1 MRITFLMPSDNLTGG
16 NRVVAIYAQQLAARG
31 HEVLVVSC
39 AQDRLGLLDTARS
52 IFKQEWSRLRQH
64 HTSQPGHIAQSGVP
78 HKVLERPRAI
88 SAADVPDADIV
99 IATWWETAVWMH
111 GMPASKGRK
120 VHLIQGYEVWF
131 GSHITAQVHAAL
143 QLPNVKIAIS
153 SDLKQT
159 IEEKL
164 GDLGIT
170 VVPNAVDLAQFTA
183 PARTRQPSPTVGF
196 VYAVAAIKGA
206 DICAQACELA
216 RRVIPDLK
224 VVAFGADQPT
234 PVVPLPTGTDYFYR
248 PEQTALKDIY
258 GRCDVW
264 LFGSRLDSFG
274 LPILE
279 AMACRTPVIAVP
291 IGAAPELLGDGT
303 GFLVDKESP
312 ASMAQ
317 AIIEVLRLP
326 ADGWL
331 QRSDRAYKKAHSYS
345 WEDATTHLLAAF
357 QKRGFALSR
366 GHGEELVQAGEIL
379 DTDPA
384 SGGVRL

>member
-16 NRVVAIYAQQLAARG
+16 NRVVAIYAQQLMARG

-39 AQDRLGLLDTARS
+39 APDRLGLRDTVRS
-52 IFKQEWSRLRQH
+52 VVRQDWARLRQH
-64 HTSQPGHIAQSGVP
+64 TRPQPGHIALSGVP

-88 SAADVPDADIV
+88 TAADVPDADII

-111 GMPASKGRK
+111 GMPASKGRR

-131 GSHITAQVHAAL
+131 GPEAIAQVHAAL
-143 QLPNVKIAIS
+143 QLPNTKIAIS
-153 SDLKQT
+153 SDLKAT
-159 IEEKL
+159 IEAKL
-164 GDLGIT
+164 GPLGIT
-170 VVPNAVDLAQFTA
+170 VVPNAVDLTQFTA
-183 PARTRQPSPTVGF
+183 PARSRQPSPTVGF

-216 RRVIPDLK
+216 RRALPDLK
-224 VVAFGADQPT
+224 VVAFGADQPSAE
-234 PVVPLPTGTDYFYR
+234 VPLPIGTDYFYR
-248 PEQTALKDIY
+248 PEQTALKGIY

-303 GFLVDKESP
+303 GVLVAKESP
-312 ASMAQ
+312 EAMAQ
-317 AIIEVLRLP
+317 AIVNLLRQP
-326 ADGWL
+326 AQDWL
-331 QRSDRAYKKAHSYS
+331 QRSDRAYQKAHSYS
-345 WEDATTHLLAAF
+345 WEDATARLLV
-357 QKRGFALSR
+357 ALQT
-366 GHGEELVQAGEIL
+366 G
-379 DTDPA
+379 
-384 SGGVRL
+384 

>member
-16 NRVVAIYAQQLAARG
+16 NRVVAIYAQQLIQCG

-39 AQDRLGLLDTARS
+39 APDRLGLRDKARS
-52 IFKQEWSRLRQH
+52 VLKGNWASLREPQAAA
-64 HTSQPGHIAQSGVP
+64 PGHIAQSGVP

-88 SAADVPDADIV
+88 TAADVPDADVI

-111 GMPASKGRK
+111 GMPMSKGRK

-131 GSHITAQVHAAL
+131 GPQVISQVHAAL
-143 QLPNVKIAIS
+143 QLPNLKIAIS

-159 IEEKL
+159 IEKEL

-170 VVPNAVDLAQFTA
+170 VVPNAVDLTQFTA
-183 PARTRQPSPTVGF
+183 PARTRQPVPTVGF

-216 RRVIPDLK
+216 RREIPGLK

-234 PVVPLPTGTDYFYR
+234 PEVPLPNGIDYFYR
-248 PEQTALKDIY
+248 PAQTALKDIY

-303 GFLVDKESP
+303 GVLVAKESP
-312 ASMAQ
+312 EAMAQ
-317 AIIEVLRLP
+317 AIVDMLRQP
-326 ADGWL
+326 AHEWL
-331 QRSDRAYKKAHSYS
+331 QRSDRAYQKAHSYS
-345 WEDATTHLLAAF
+345 WEDATTRLLAA
-357 QKRGFALSR
+357 L
-366 GHGEELVQAGEIL
+366 QAG
-379 DTDPA
+379 
-384 SGGVRL
+384 